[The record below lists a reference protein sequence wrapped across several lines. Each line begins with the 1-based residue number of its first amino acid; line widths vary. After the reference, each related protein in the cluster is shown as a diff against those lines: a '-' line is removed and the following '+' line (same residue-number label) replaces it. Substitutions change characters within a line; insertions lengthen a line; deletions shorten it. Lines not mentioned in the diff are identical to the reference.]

1 MNIEYIDLREDVLA
15 YKFVENVI
23 YINYQ
28 NEIYKADFID
38 FEDGEMI
45 SNNITPIAEVN
56 KADGILSVVLRRPV
70 DPQGLEIPQD
80 DFSIEEYEDVEI
92 IWKTQTEIEEE
103 KLLESLIPTKEEMEN
118 AEFEINVINLL
129 QDLEVI

>member
-15 YKFVENVI
+15 YKFVDSIV
-23 YINYQ
+23 YVNYQ
-28 NEIYKADFID
+28 NKIYKVDFTN

-45 SNNITPIAEVN
+45 NSIPPIVEAN

-80 DFSIEEYEDVEI
+80 DFPIDKYEDVEI
-92 IWKTQTEIEEE
+92 IWESQKEIEEE
-103 KLLESLIPTKEEMEN
+103 KLLESLIPTKKEIED
-118 AEFEINVINLL
+118 AELEIKTITLL

>member
-15 YKFVENVI
+15 YKFVDSIV
-23 YINYQ
+23 YVNYQ
-28 NEIYKADFID
+28 NKIYKVDFTN

-45 SNNITPIAEVN
+45 NSIPPIVEAN

-70 DPQGLEIPQD
+70 DPQGVEIPQD
-80 DFSIEEYEDVEI
+80 DFPIDEYEEVQIE
-92 IWKTQTEIEEE
+92 WKSQTDICDEE
-103 KLLESLIPTKEEMEN
+103 LLESLMPTKEEIEM
-118 AEFEINVINLL
+118 AELEISVINLL